1 VSSPN
6 AVTVQAPGSIGNI
19 GPGLD
24 VLGCALTGAADSV
37 TVRRS
42 DRSDITITDPGAP
55 ELPRDAARHAAG
67 LAAAAVLRRADA
79 HVGLEIACRKGLPL
93 AGGQGGSAASAV
105 AGAVAT
111 NRLLGDPLSV
121 SDLLSCCL
129 EVEAAVA
136 GRHLDNI
143 APCLLGGIVLIR
155 SLDPIDVYA
164 LPVPRDLRVV
174 LALPEQRLATA
185 EARAVLPHTLT
196 REVVV
201 HQLAQVAAIVHA
213 LHTMDLTLLGAAMD
227 DRIAEPARV
236 PLIPGFAEAKRA
248 ALEAGALGASISGG
262 GPTIFALCSDDLSA
276 RRVAGAMQAA
286 LGTAG
291 VRSSSRV
298 AQIDEVGAHA
308 VSTESA

>member
-1 VSSPN
+1 MTSPN
-6 AVTVQAPGSIGNI
+6 GVTVQAPGSIGNM

-42 DRSDITITDPGAP
+42 DGSDITISDPGAP
-55 ELPRDAARHAAG
+55 ELPRDPARHAAG
-67 LAAAAVLRRADA
+67 LAAAAVLRRASA
-79 HVGLEIACRKGLPL
+79 HIGLEITCRKGLPL

-111 NRLLGDPLSV
+111 NKLIGDPLSV

-129 EVEAAVA
+129 EAESAVA

-155 SLDPIDVYA
+155 SLDPIDVCA
-164 LPVPRDLRVV
+164 LPVPRDLRIV

-185 EARAVLPHTLT
+185 EARAALPHTLP
-196 REVVV
+196 RAVVV
-201 HQLAQVAAIVHA
+201 HQLAQVAAMVHA
-213 LHTMDLTLLGAAMD
+213 LHTADLGLLGAAMD
-227 DRIAEPARV
+227 DRIAEPARA
-236 PLIPGFAEAKRA
+236 PLIPGFTDAKRA
-248 ALEAGALGASISGG
+248 ALDAGALGASISGG
-262 GPTIFALCSDDLSA
+262 GPTIFALCGDDLSA
-276 RRVAGAMQAA
+276 RRIAGAMQGAFA
-286 LGTAG
+286 KAG
-291 VRSSSRV
+291 VQSSTRV

-308 VSTESA
+308 VSAENA